1 MAMTEN
7 NPGAAGPT
15 PERPEQPAEQAAQ
28 QHNPAAQ
35 PEATPQPA
43 AQPTAADPGA
53 PVWNPWAP
61 QGQERPVQEQ
71 GLSGQ
76 EPPAGPP
83 WQQGAAQPVGGPQ
96 QQPGYQPTAAFAQ
109 PGYAQVPPGANPHVL
124 TMDQP
129 HGVYTTPRKPTR
141 TKLVVGVAVLALL
154 VGGGAGAVGGYLAAA
169 NGAGSY
175 NSLFTNTPTQNAS
188 NVAPGS
194 VTDVA
199 NKVLPTVVEIK
210 TQEGEGSGFIVSSDG
225 EIITN
230 NHVIAS
236 AIGGGQIE
244 VDFQNGKT
252 ASAKIIGRDP
262 TTDVAVVKAQNVT
275 GLPTATIGS
284 SSNLQIGQQVVA
296 IGSPFDLAGTVTTGI
311 VSSLHRP
318 VNVGDELD
326 QGQGQ
331 GQGGRGGGGLGGG
344 GLGGGQQQQQQ
355 PSQQQDTVL
364 DAIQTDAAINP
375 GNSGGPL
382 VNMQGQVIGMNS
394 AISSP
399 NSSAQ
404 AQGGSVGIGFAI
416 PIDQAKRTAQQITQT
431 GKATQAQLGVG
442 VNETTD
448 GTAGALIGSVTG
460 GGAADKAGLK
470 QNDVVVKL
478 NDRVINSADALVA
491 AVHAQAP
498 GDTVTLTLANGK
510 TLQAT
515 LGGNPINVQN

>member
-1 MAMTEN
+1 MTEN
-7 NPGAAGPT
+7 IPGAAGPT
-15 PERPEQPAEQAAQ
+15 PERPEQPAEPAV
-28 QHNPAAQ
+28 QHEASPQAQ
-35 PEATPQPA
+35 PYAGT
-43 AQPTAADPGA
+43 PGA
-53 PVWNPWAP
+53 PEWSPWAP
-61 QGQERPVQEQ
+61 QGHERPAQEQ
-71 GLSGQ
+71 GLPGQ
-76 EPPAGPP
+76 EPPTGQP
-83 WQQGAAQPVGGPQ
+83 WQQGAGHQNLGHQNLGQQPVGGPQ
-96 QQPGYQPTAAFAQ
+96 STAAFAQ
-109 PGYAQVPPGANPHVL
+109 PGYAAVPPGGNPLNL
-124 TMDQP
+124 TAEQP

-154 VGGGAGAVGGYLAAA
+154 VGGGAGALGGYLTAA

-175 NSLFTNTPTQNAS
+175 NSLFSSSNTSSTAS
-188 NVAPGS
+188 NVTPGS

-252 ASAKIIGRDP
+252 AQAKIIGRDP
-262 TTDVAVVKAQNVT
+262 TADVAVIKAQNVS
-275 GLPTATIGS
+275 GLPTATLGS
-284 SSNLQIGQQVVA
+284 SNGLQIGQQVVA

-318 VNVGDELD
+318 VNVGDELN

-331 GQGGRGGGGLGGG
+331 GQGGLGGGLGGG
-344 GLGGGQQQQQQ
+344 FGGGQQQQQTPQ
-355 PSQQQDTVL
+355 VRQDTVL

-404 AQGGSVGIGFAI
+404 SQGGSVGIGFAI
-416 PIDQAKRTAQQITQT
+416 PIDQAKRTAQQIVQT
-431 GKATQAQLGVG
+431 GKATQAQLGVS
-442 VNETTD
+442 VTD
-448 GTAGALIGSVTG
+448 PTNGQAGAVISDVTA
-460 GGAADKAGLK
+460 GGAAEKAGIK
-470 QNDVVVKL
+470 KNDVVTKI
-478 NDRVINSADALVA
+478 NDRVITNSDSLVA
-491 AVHAQAP
+491 AVHAAGP
-498 GDTVTLTLANGK
+498 GDTVTITLASGSSVKATLTGK
-510 TLQAT
+510 T
-515 LGGNPINVQN
+515 IDVQN